1 MAINFHEVTGLGE
14 ATLGRETTCLAIN
27 SREFVRSDP
36 ADLPR
41 FKPASDE
48 DSKQFGAPP
57 DGSPRVRGRWVSFL
71 GAGAM
76 VAVGY
81 MDPGNWATALG
92 SGAKYGYQ
100 LLSVVLAAS
109 LMGLLLQW
117 VASKVGVVTGR
128 DLAQLCRER
137 YSRRTTVF
145 LWITCEIA
153 IIACDVA
160 EVVGSAVALQLLLGV
175 SLTVGVLMSAVG
187 TFMIL
192 AVQSRGQRSLQI
204 VIATLIFFVAFCF
217 VVELALADP
226 SWHGALVGLAPSPM
240 LLRDA
245 GMVWFAAGIL
255 GATVMPHNLYLHSA
269 LVKDHAKDG
278 DVRIISDVMKS
289 VNIDTFASLGL
300 AFIVNAA
307 LLIVAAA
314 VFHAS
319 GHYDV
324 SDLADAHRLIA
335 PLVGSQWASILFA
348 GALLA
353 CGLNAT
359 VTGTLAGQVVM
370 DGFLQL
376 KSAPWVRAL
385 LTRAL
390 ALGPALL
397 AVGAF
402 GEHGSNQLLV
412 ASQVVLSVQL
422 PLAAIPLVRLS
433 SDAGLMGHF
442 RIKRIPLLAAWVCIA
457 IVMALNA
464 ALLLQLMVEA

>member
-1 MAINFHEVTGLGE
+1 
-14 ATLGRETTCLAIN
+14 
-27 SREFVRSDP
+27 
-36 ADLPR
+36 
-41 FKPASDE
+41 
-48 DSKQFGAPP
+48 
-57 DGSPRVRGRWVSFL
+57 
-71 GAGAM
+71 
-76 VAVGY
+76 

-117 VASKVGVVTGR
+117 LASKVGVVTGR

-137 YSRRTTVF
+137 YSRRSTLF

-175 SLTVGVLMSAVG
+175 SLTVGVMMSAVA
-187 TFMIL
+187 TFAML
-192 AVQSRGQRSLQI
+192 ALQSRGQRPLQV
-204 VIATLIFFVAFCF
+204 VISSLIFFVGLCF
-217 VVELALADP
+217 VVELALANP
-226 SWHGALVGLAPSPM
+226 SWHAALAGIKPSTD

-245 GMVWFAAGIL
+245 GMLWFAAGIL

-269 LVKDHAKDG
+269 LVKHHASERDEPSIDHA
-278 DVRIISDVMKS
+278 MKG

-300 AFIVNAA
+300 AFTVNAS

-324 SDLADAHRLIA
+324 NDLADAHRLIA
-335 PLVGSQWASILFA
+335 PLVGSQWAGVIFA
-348 GALLA
+348 AALLA

-359 VTGTLAGQVVM
+359 VTGTLAGQAVM
-370 DGFLQL
+370 EGFLQM
-376 KSAPWVRAL
+376 KSARWVRAL
-385 LTRAL
+385 QTRTL
-390 ALGPALL
+390 AIGPALL
-397 AVGAF
+397 AVCAF

-422 PLAAIPLVRLS
+422 PLAVIPLVTFA
-433 SDAGLMGHF
+433 SDQRLMGRF
-442 RIKRIPLLAAWVCIA
+442 RIRGIPRALAWLCAGT
-457 IVMALNA
+457 IVALNA
-464 ALLLQLMVEA
+464 MLLWQLIVN